1 MHGGGGVVVLLLMMV
16 TPSGPVPILVGVDG
30 QLNAMATVDHDIKGS
45 VSMGAEMEAAGRFG
59 VDWQKGAGW
68 QKISDASW
76 NATYW
81 EPEWDF
87 GLDDDGATASA
98 APTIPPQTAYASM
111 CTRARACVR
120 ARVCARVCV
129 CVCVSRRR
137 TLSDPGR

>member
-98 APTIPPQTAYASM
+98 APTIPPPNCLRIHVHA
-111 CTRARACVR
+111 R
-120 ARVCARVCV
+120 ARVCARACVCARV

>member
-1 MHGGGGVVVLLLMMV
+1 MPHTLTISQLIEKLTQGEFSSREATQSCLDR
-16 TPSGPVPILVGVDG
+16 IDAVDG

-45 VSMGAEMEAAGRFG
+45 ISMGAEMEAAGRFG

-98 APTIPPQTAYASM
+98 APSIPPPTAYTAM
-111 CTRARACVR
+111 
-120 ARVCARVCV
+120 CARVCV
-129 CVCVSRRR
+129 SRWR
-137 TLSDPGR
+137 TLSDPGC